1 MLHINIS
8 IHMMKYYGY
17 MNNACVMK
25 QQYISQYS
33 GNDI

>member
-17 MNNACVMK
+17 MNNACVM